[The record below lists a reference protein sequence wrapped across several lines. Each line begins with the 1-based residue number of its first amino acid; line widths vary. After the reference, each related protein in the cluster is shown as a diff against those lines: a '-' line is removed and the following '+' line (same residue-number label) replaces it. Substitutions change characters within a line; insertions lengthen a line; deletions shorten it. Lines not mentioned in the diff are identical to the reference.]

1 MWQMYFGF
9 CSDLSLFSFAA
20 NKTCVLLMKLLS
32 YTLMTCTLNEV
43 LRTKISELPPLAS
56 SLRTRTSLHSRRL
69 ELVGTRKNGAR
80 ACLPLARLFF
90 LSSKYFQAPA
100 TQARHAHDTIVAK
113 ANKLLGPLKCT
124 CPLITDVNVRRT
136 LYLFLV
142 KSQVRHAT
150 QVWSPNQ
157 YSLKAKN
164 ERVQKRA
171 TRIVE
176 MS

>member
-1 MWQMYFGF
+1 
-9 CSDLSLFSFAA
+9 
-20 NKTCVLLMKLLS
+20 MKLVS
-32 YTLMTCTLNEV
+32 YTLMACTLNDV
-43 LRTKISELPPLAS
+43 LRTKISESPPLAP
-56 SLRTRTSLHSRRL
+56 SLGTRTRLRSRRP
-69 ELVGTRKNGAR
+69 ELVGARKNGAR
-80 ACLPLARLFF
+80 VSPSRAPV
-90 LSSKYFQAPA
+90 LSFIQIPPSAWY
-100 TQARHAHDTIVAK
+100 ARHAHDTIVAK
-113 ANKLLGPLKCT
+113 ANKLLGPLKWA

-157 YSLKAKN
+157 YSLKAKI

-171 TRIVE
+171 TRNVK